1 MLGYFWGINTVES
14 VIKTHGPILVS
25 CNNALRKQK
34 NYPAKFSVQIFP
46 ISYGC
51 ELGLGGDEQYVKFEF
66 NGYELFNG
74 CPVS

>member
-1 MLGYFWGINTVES
+1 MSLLSRNISRNFGML
-14 VIKTHGPILVS
+14 L
-25 CNNALRKQK
+25 LRKQK